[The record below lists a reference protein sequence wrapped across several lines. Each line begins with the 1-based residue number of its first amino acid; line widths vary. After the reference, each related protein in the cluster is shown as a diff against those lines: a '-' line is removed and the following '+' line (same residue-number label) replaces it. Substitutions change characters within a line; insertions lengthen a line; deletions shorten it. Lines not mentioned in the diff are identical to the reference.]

1 MQLHCGEA
9 SVDLA
14 NLVVDDAATGLFRVH
29 RSALTSAE
37 IMRLE
42 QERIFA
48 RSWLYVG
55 HDSEVPEPGDYQR
68 RVVAGRPL
76 IFVRG
81 RDKIVRV
88 LINSCLHRGALVCR
102 TDSGNA
108 NAFQCF
114 YHGWSYDTAGRLIG
128 IPDAEGYSAAFNN
141 LKQALVAPPHVDN
154 YRGLYFVNFAAAA
167 PALRDYLGNARELI
181 DLTMDSAEPLGGWKI
196 IRGCAKFRIRA
207 NWKLL
212 AENSTDNYHFR
223 TVHRTYSD
231 YLTKR
236 RERAGAPAPNVNRIT
251 NSRSLALDNGHVA
264 MLTHSV
270 GRAIANPSP
279 IWSQGAAAEAARL
292 RDELVKMYGEER
304 GLQMAN
310 ISRFLIIFPNHAFQD
325 TQSGFRMRQW
335 WPLSPGEMEVN
346 QWEFVPRREH
356 DDLTAYRLEG
366 AAVFLGPGGF
376 GTPDDIEA
384 LESCQIGFA
393 APEIEWSDISRGM
406 QRVPRSDDELA
417 ARGFWRQWHALIQG
431 LAGAARTGDLP
442 AAESALQQI
451 GLRA

>member
-1 MQLHCGEA
+1 LGEV

-14 NLVVDDAATGLFRVH
+14 DLVVEDAVAGLFRVH
-29 RSALTSAE
+29 RSAMTSTE
-37 IMRLE
+37 ILRLE
-42 QERIFA
+42 QERIFGS
-48 RSWLYVG
+48 SWLYVG
-55 HDSEVPEPGDYQR
+55 HDSEVPEPGDYR
-68 RVVAGRPL
+68 RRLVAGRPL

-81 RDKIVRV
+81 RDNVIRI

-108 NAFQCF
+108 NTFQCF
-114 YHGWSYDTAGRLIG
+114 YHGWSYDTRGRLIG
-128 IPDAEGYSAAFNN
+128 VPDAEGYSAEFN
-141 LKQALVAPPHVDN
+141 KREQSLVSPPHVDS
-154 YRGLYFVNFAAAA
+154 YRGMYFVNFGASVRS
-167 PALRDYLGNARELI
+167 LSDYFGNARELI

-196 IRGCAKFRIRA
+196 VKGTAKFKIRA

-223 TVHRTYSD
+223 TVHRSYTD
-231 YLTKR
+231 YLTDR
-236 RERAGAPAPNVNRIT
+236 RERTGMPAPSVNRIT
-251 NSRSLALDNGHVA
+251 NSRSMALDNGHVA

-279 IWSQGAAAEAARL
+279 VWSEEAAAEARRM

-304 GLQMAN
+304 GLQMAT

-335 WPLSPGEMEVN
+335 WPTSPGEMEVN
-346 QWEFVPRREH
+346 QWEFVPRGER
-356 DDLTAYRLEG
+356 DDVTAYRLEG
-366 AAVFLGPGGF
+366 AAMFLGPGGF

-384 LESCQIGFA
+384 LESCQIGFG
-393 APEIEWSDISRGM
+393 APEVEWSDISRGM
-406 QRVPRSDDELA
+406 KRAPRSDDELA

-431 LAGAARTGDLP
+431 LGGAARTGDLTMP
-442 AAESALQQI
+442 ETSHHKLEV
-451 GLRA
+451 RA

>member
-1 MQLHCGEA
+1 M
-9 SVDLA
+9 DLA
-14 NLVVDDAATGLFRVH
+14 NLVVEETAAGLFHVH
-29 RSALTSAE
+29 RSTMTSAE
-37 IMRLE
+37 ILRLE
-42 QERIFA
+42 QERIFG

-55 HDSEVPEPGDYQR
+55 HESEVPDPGDYQR
-68 RVVAGRPL
+68 RIVAGRPL

-81 RDKIVRV
+81 RDKIIRV

-102 TDSGNA
+102 TDSGNT

-128 IPDAEGYSAAFNN
+128 VPDSEGYSADFNR
-141 LKQALVAPPHVDN
+141 LEQALVSPPHVDS
-154 YRGLYFVNFAAAA
+154 YRGMYFVNFGAAVRS
-167 PALRDYLGNARELI
+167 LRDNLGNACELI

-196 IRGCAKFRIRA
+196 VKGTAKFGIRA

-231 YLTKR
+231 YLGER
-236 RERAGAPAPNVNRIT
+236 RERAGVPAPGVNRIA

-264 MLTHSV
+264 MLTQSV

-279 IWSQGAAAEAARL
+279 LWSQEATAETARI
-292 RDELVKMYGEER
+292 RDELVKIYGEER
-304 GLQMAN
+304 GLQMAT
-310 ISRFLIIFPNHAFQD
+310 ISRFLIIFPNQAFQD

-335 WPLSPGEMEVN
+335 WPMSPGEMEVN
-346 QWEFVPRREH
+346 QWEFVPRRERE
-356 DDLTAYRLEG
+356 DMTAYRLEG
-366 AAVFLGPGGF
+366 AALFLGPGGF
-376 GTPDDIEA
+376 GTPDDVEA
-384 LESCQIGFA
+384 LESCQIGFS
-393 APEIEWSDISRGM
+393 APEVEWSDISRGM

-431 LAGAARTGDLP
+431 LDRAARTGDVP
-442 AAESALQQI
+442 PESITQKTEM
-451 GLRA
+451 RA